1 MIENIGNTNGLL
13 ARHGLGAAL
22 ATLAGPRGLVASLHP
37 GPGAPWLV
45 VAHEDVGGGSCS
57 ATSAV
62 DAIAACLVDNVL
74 VAGGVVAPGADVDV
88 QAGNLGKQPATLG
101 KDGAWLAIVDGIAP
115 PATITISAHARDGAV
130 ISTTR
135 LDFCP
140 DPKPS
145 MRLRLYHAQQRIGRL
160 STSRLPRGSST
171 Y

>member
-1 MIENIGNTNGLL
+1 MIANIGNTNGLL

-22 ATLAGPRGLVASLHP
+22 ATLAGPRGLLASLHP

-62 DAIAACLVDNVL
+62 DAIATCLVDNVL
-74 VAGGVVAPGADVDV
+74 VAGGVVAPGAGVDV
-88 QAGNLGKQPATLG
+88 QAGNLGKQPATRG

-115 PATITISAHARDGAV
+115 PATITISAQDGPV

-145 MRLRLYHAQQRIGRL
+145 MRLRLHHAQQRISRL